1 MFIQTFFPKRQQPT
15 AQATAAAHKA
25 LARQFCTATWGRGDL
40 AAVDQFTSPD
50 FIIDYP
56 ILPAPLDRE
65 GFKTWLSDVHT
76 AFPDLQLTI
85 TDAIAEADKVVL
97 CWTAEGTNTGPLG
110 LLNLAATGRPVH
122 YTGILIYRIVNGRIV
137 EERGEEDALGLFK
150 QLGLLG

>member
-1 MFIQTFFPKRQQPT
+1 MFIQTFFPKRQQRT
-15 AQATAAAHKA
+15 AQATAATHKA
-25 LARQFCTATWGRGDL
+25 LARQFCTATWGQGNL

-50 FIIDYP
+50 FIVDYP
-56 ILPAPLDRE
+56 ILPAPLDRD
-65 GFKTWLSDVHT
+65 GFKAWLSDVHT

-97 CWTAEGTNTGPLG
+97 CWTVEGTNTGPLG
-110 LLNLAATGRPVH
+110 LLNLAPAGKAVN
-122 YTGILIYRIVNGRIV
+122 YTGILIYRIANSRIV

>member
-1 MFIQTFFPKRQQPT
+1 MFIQTFFPKRQQQT

-25 LARQFCTATWGRGDL
+25 LARQFCTATWGQGNL
-40 AAVDQFTSPD
+40 AAVDRFTSPD

-56 ILPAPLDRE
+56 ILPAPLDRD
-65 GFKTWLSDVHT
+65 GFKAWLSDVHT

-85 TDAIAEADKVVL
+85 TDAIAEADKVAL
-97 CWTAEGTNTGPLG
+97 CWTVEGTNTGPIG
-110 LLNLAATGRPVH
+110 LLNLAATGKSVH